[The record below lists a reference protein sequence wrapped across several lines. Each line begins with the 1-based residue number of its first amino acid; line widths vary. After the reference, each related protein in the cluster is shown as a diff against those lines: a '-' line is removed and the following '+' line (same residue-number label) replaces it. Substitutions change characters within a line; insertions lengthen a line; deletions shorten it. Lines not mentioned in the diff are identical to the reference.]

1 MQKVRNEMENYRKN
15 LTKQLEDKKDDK
27 IKKLTTQHTKKYS
40 DIKAYYTEITAT
52 NLDLIRQLKNE
63 IKALHQKEDENKRL
77 LAQIE
82 RERKELVEPYE
93 QLKLEIKRYREDLL
107 EQEKII
113 DEKKK
118 IKGDIDK
125 EESKFRD
132 LEYQYEVKMQAYTYK
147 EKERERLFQI
157 FNNTVYSIQQKEG
170 LNNLILQKKISSVSE
185 ELEVKN
191 LQLNEVLK
199 ASNVDARAAGVIARS
214 IEEIENG
221 KNDMIGDL
229 QNQLQQIRRMH
240 THMVKAYEGKLAEF
254 VIPV

>member
-1 MQKVRNEMENYRKN
+1 MKKKYDLKMQKVRNEMENYRKN

-27 IKKLTTQHTKKYS
+27 IKKLTTEHTKKYS

-63 IKALHQKEDENKRL
+63 IKALHLKEDENKRL

-107 EQEKII
+107 EQDKII

-147 EKERERLFQI
+147 EKERERLF
-157 FNNTVYSIQQKEG
+157 
-170 LNNLILQKKISSVSE
+170 
-185 ELEVKN
+185 
-191 LQLNEVLK
+191 
-199 ASNVDARAAGVIARS
+199 
-214 IEEIENG
+214 
-221 KNDMIGDL
+221 
-229 QNQLQQIRRMH
+229 
-240 THMVKAYEGKLAEF
+240 
-254 VIPV
+254 